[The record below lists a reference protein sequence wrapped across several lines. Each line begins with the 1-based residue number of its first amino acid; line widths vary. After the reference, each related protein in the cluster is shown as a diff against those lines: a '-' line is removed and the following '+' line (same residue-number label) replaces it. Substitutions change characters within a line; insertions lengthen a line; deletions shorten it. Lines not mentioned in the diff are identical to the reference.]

1 MYEDNGLFGRFAA
14 LAPEPLAGNWDDV
27 LDRAG
32 ARKDR
37 RRLGQSLS
45 ESRRRLLVVLALV
58 AFVAVVSASAF
69 AVRAF
74 FIDKGFVGL
83 PPVGATPSTPENG
96 VLEMYYWVHHV
107 ETRSR
112 NWVYADGRLIR
123 LGGDQEDG
131 TPLREAA
138 NRWSTGFL
146 EQRLTREGVKLLRS
160 EIVSAGGFGHAPRGS
175 KSLPPTIQVRKGNRL
190 VPLRWASNLKRLE
203 ERLAHP
209 EAWLPANAWKQ
220 RKIKAYVPS
229 RFEVCAAVLVNAPPD
244 IRFQQ
249 MRAARIVAL
258 LPGAAQNVLRGR
270 DWSRPGRG
278 PTPTGFYPRCF
289 AVTTEGAR
297 SLAKVLAGAGPAKT
311 GDAAGLNYTFNAP
324 GPRRQVLISFEPYLP
339 HGETTCSRC
348 G

>member
-107 ETRSR
+107 E
-112 NWVYADGRLIR
+112 
-123 LGGDQEDG
+123 
-131 TPLREAA
+131 
-138 NRWSTGFL
+138 
-146 EQRLTREGVKLLRS
+146 
-160 EIVSAGGFGHAPRGS
+160 H
-175 KSLPPTIQVRKGNRL
+175 
-190 VPLRWASNLKRLE
+190 
-203 ERLAHP
+203 
-209 EAWLPANAWKQ
+209 
-220 RKIKAYVPS
+220 
-229 RFEVCAAVLVNAPPD
+229 
-244 IRFQQ
+244 
-249 MRAARIVAL
+249 
-258 LPGAAQNVLRGR
+258 GAATGC
-270 DWSRPGRG
+270 
-278 PTPTGFYPRCF
+278 TPTG
-289 AVTTEGAR
+289 G
-297 SLAKVLAGAGPAKT
+297 
-311 GDAAGLNYTFNAP
+311 
-324 GPRRQVLISFEPYLP
+324 
-339 HGETTCSRC
+339 
-348 G
+348 